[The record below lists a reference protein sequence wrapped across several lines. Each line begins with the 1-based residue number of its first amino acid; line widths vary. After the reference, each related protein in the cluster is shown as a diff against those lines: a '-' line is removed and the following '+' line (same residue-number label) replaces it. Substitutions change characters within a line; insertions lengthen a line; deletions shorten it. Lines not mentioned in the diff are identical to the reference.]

1 MPLSYIEQ
9 NIMKTRLISLS
20 LTLTL
25 AILSHAAL
33 AADIVSATLEVK
45 GMTCASCPLT
55 VKQLLKK
62 QPGVTEASVDYKLQI
77 AQIKFDP
84 DKTQPERL
92 AKAVTDIGFPTN
104 VKK

>member
-1 MPLSYIEQ
+1 
-9 NIMKTRLISLS
+9 MKTRLISLS
-20 LTLTL
+20 LTLTF
-25 AILSHAAL
+25 AILSPAAL
-33 AADIVSATLEVK
+33 AADIGSATLEVK

-92 AKAVTDIGFPTN
+92 AKAVTDIGFPTT

>member
-1 MPLSYIEQ
+1 MTKLKLLLASV
-9 NIMKTRLISLS
+9 
-20 LTLTL
+20 TL
-25 AILSHAAL
+25 ALLSHAAM
-33 AADIVSATLEVK
+33 AIDSRSATLEIK

-77 AQIKFDP
+77 AQVKFDP

>member
-1 MPLSYIEQ
+1 
-9 NIMKTRLISLS
+9 MKTHLISLAVA
-20 LTLTL
+20 LT
-25 AILSHAAL
+25 IGVVSPVAL
-33 AADIVSATLEVK
+33 AAEIGSATLEVK

-62 QPGVTEASVDYKLQI
+62 QPGVTAASVDYKLQI

-92 AKAVTDIGFPTN
+92 AKAVTDIGFPTT

>member
-1 MPLSYIEQ
+1 
-9 NIMKTRLISLS
+9 MKTRVISLAVA
-20 LTLTL
+20 LT
-25 AILSHAAL
+25 IGVVSPAAL
-33 AADIVSATLEVK
+33 AAETVSATLEVK

-62 QPGVTEASVDYKLQI
+62 QPGVAEASVDYKLHI

-92 AKAVTDIGFPTN
+92 AKAVTDIGFPTT

>member
-1 MPLSYIEQ
+1 
-9 NIMKTRLISLS
+9 MKTRLISLAVA
-20 LTLTL
+20 LT
-25 AILSHAAL
+25 IGVVSHVAL
-33 AADIVSATLEVK
+33 AAETVSATLEVK

-77 AQIKFDP
+77 ARIAFDP

-92 AKAVTDIGFPTN
+92 AKAVTDIGFPTT

>member
-1 MPLSYIEQ
+1 
-9 NIMKTRLISLS
+9 MKTHLISLAVA
-20 LTLTL
+20 LT
-25 AILSHAAL
+25 IGVVSHVAL
-33 AADIVSATLEVK
+33 AAEIVSATLEVK

-77 AQIKFDP
+77 AQVKFDP